1 MSETVKISPR
11 TKIRIVRLPMSHTLA
26 SLSTDTERTVAESV
40 GGERAVDTANL
51 VESSRPENE
60 LERLHRNEYERGFR
74 DGKHQTEEQL
84 KREFDSQRSADEQRV
99 NRIVIQATEQI
110 AALYRQS
117 EEAVITFAFGVARRI
132 ISHEARLDGEIVMA
146 RIKEGVTRILG
157 VEKIKIRVH
166 PDDMATVRGQRDGI
180 QSHSDAL
187 REIVVEADDHLERGD
202 CIIESDLGTIDARL
216 STQLRQIES
225 ALFGGESVG

>member
-1 MSETVKISPR
+1 M
-11 TKIRIVRLPMSHTLA
+11 RIVRLPASQALA
-26 SLSTDTERTVAESV
+26 PLSRETKQTVAESV
-40 GGERAVDTANL
+40 EEEQAIGTANL
-51 VESSRPENE
+51 VESSRPEDE
-60 LERLHRNEYERGFR
+60 SERLRRSEYERGFR
-74 DGKHQTEEQL
+74 DGKRQTEEEL
-84 KREFDSQRSADEQRV
+84 RREFDKRCSADEQRV
-99 NRIVIQATEQI
+99 NRIITQAAGQI
-110 AALYRQS
+110 ATLYRQS
-117 EEAVITFAFGVARRI
+117 EEAVIKFAFGVARRVI
-132 ISHEARLDGEIVMA
+132 GHEARLDGEIVMA
-146 RIKEGVTRILG
+146 RIREGVTRILG

-225 ALFGGESVG
+225 ALFGEESVS